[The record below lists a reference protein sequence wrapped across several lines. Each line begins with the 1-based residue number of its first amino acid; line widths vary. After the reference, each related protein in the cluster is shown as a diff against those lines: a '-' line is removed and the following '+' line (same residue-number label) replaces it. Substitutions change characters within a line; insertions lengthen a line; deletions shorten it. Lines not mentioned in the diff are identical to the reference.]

1 MPQVQVVLW
10 LRWRSPEGQSNKQHG
25 ALLCSMDLVHFS
37 NLTLR
42 ATLPKN
48 SFLCESIFPTSRS
61 LLRSRT
67 VSHVSHALFPQHLH
81 NSWYLSLKLT
91 MLPVKGLFKVCYP
104 LHLVDSGIKYKIQ
117 NCGLRQRI
125 LAVERASLIT

>member
-37 NLTLR
+37 NLTLH

-67 VSHVSHALFPQHLH
+67 VSHVSHALFPQHLAQLLVFVTKAH
-81 NSWYLSLKLT
+81 NVACKRLIQGL
-91 MLPVKGLFKVCYP
+91 LPTTLGGFRDKV
-104 LHLVDSGIKYKIQ
+104 
-117 NCGLRQRI
+117 
-125 LAVERASLIT
+125 